1 MARMIIEMRLRN
13 WIKGKKIGEWLLLAN
28 IIVIIVLTNL
38 IASQYFFRIDLTEEK
53 RYTIKAPTKQLLQ
66 NLEDEVFIE
75 VFLEGDL
82 NPGFKRFQKSI
93 REILNEFR
101 IYSNNNIQFIFT
113 DPSQAASEK
122 AKNEF
127 MSELSSK
134 GISGMRVIDNKEGE
148 RLERVVFPGALVS
161 SNGFESGVMLLK
173 GNRGRSSQEVL
184 NQSIEGVEFELA
196 NAISKLSSIQRKKVG
211 FLTGHGEL
219 DSLEIASLNNAL
231 LEKYDVVKVNLHRKT
246 ALSGYDALIMVKPRK
261 LFSEQDKY
269 KIDQYLMK
277 GGKLLILL
285 DKFEASMDSA
295 SLDNYFATPIETRLD
310 DQLFKYGIRI
320 NAEIVQ
326 DRVAAKYPIVI
337 GQVGNQPEIMQMEW
351 PFFPLL
357 NHYAEHPIT
366 RNLDAT
372 LSRFVSSIDT
382 VKAVGVKK
390 IPLLMTSSYSRK
402 LATPVK
408 VGVDDLRKTPPENFN
423 AGEIPIGYLLEGKF
437 NSLYANRFL
446 PSGIDSSSFLS
457 QSLPAKLIVIADG
470 DIARNDI
477 NPRTTEPQ
485 VLGVDVFSGY
495 TYANQDLLLNMV
507 SYLTD
512 DHGLI
517 NARSKEI
524 KIRPLDKEKL
534 KKDRLFWQAYNLI
547 LPLVAL
553 ILFGILR
560 AILRRIKYA
569 SYR

>member
-1 MARMIIEMRLRN
+1 MSLSN
-13 WIKGKKIGEWLLLAN
+13 WKQRKETGDWLLLAN
-28 IIVIIVLTNL
+28 ILVLIALINL
-38 IASQYFFRIDLTEEK
+38 IASLYFFRIDLTDEK
-53 RYTIKAPTKQLLQ
+53 RYTIKTPTRQLLQ
-66 NLEDEVFIE
+66 ELEDEVFIE

-93 REILNEFR
+93 RETLNEFR
-101 IYSNNNIQFIFT
+101 IYSNNKVQFIFT
-113 DPSQAASEK
+113 DPAQAASEK

-148 RLERVVFPGALVS
+148 RLEKVVFPGALVS

-231 LEKYDVVKVNLHRKT
+231 LEKYDVVKVNLQRKNVLT
-246 ALSGYDALIMVKPRK
+246 GYDALILAKPRRP
-261 LFSEQDKY
+261 FSEQDKF

-277 GGKLLILL
+277 GGKLLMLL

-295 SLDNYFATPIETRLD
+295 SRENYFASPIDTRLD

-320 NAEIVQ
+320 NSEIIQ

-337 GQVGNQPEIMQMEW
+337 GKVGNRPEIMQMEW

-372 LSRFVSSIDT
+372 LTRFVSSMDT
-382 VKAVGVKK
+382 VKALGVKK
-390 IPLLMTSSYSRK
+390 TPLLMTSAYSRK
-402 LATPVK
+402 LGAPVK

-423 AGEIPIGYLLEGKF
+423 AGEIPVGYLLEGKF

-446 PSGIDSSSFLS
+446 PSGVDSTSFVS
-457 QSLPAKLIVIADG
+457 QSAPTQLIVIADG
-470 DIARNDI
+470 DVARNEI
-477 NPRTTEPQ
+477 NPRTNEP
-485 VLGVDVFSGY
+485 
-495 TYANQDLLLNMV
+495 
-507 SYLTD
+507 
-512 DHGLI
+512 
-517 NARSKEI
+517 
-524 KIRPLDKEKL
+524 
-534 KKDRLFWQAYNLI
+534 
-547 LPLVAL
+547 
-553 ILFGILR
+553 
-560 AILRRIKYA
+560 
-569 SYR
+569 

>member
-1 MARMIIEMRLRN
+1 MSFKNSMQS
-13 WIKGKKIGEWLLLAN
+13 KKTGDWLLLAN
-28 IIVIIVLTNL
+28 ILVLIALINL
-38 IASQYFFRIDLTEEK
+38 IASHYFFRIDLTEEK
-53 RYTIKAPTKQLLQ
+53 RYTIKAPTRQLLLE
-66 NLEDEVFIE
+66 LEDEVFIE

-93 REILNEFR
+93 RETLNEFR
-101 IYSNNNIQFIFT
+101 IYSNNKVQFIFT
-113 DPSQAASEK
+113 DPGQAASEK

-148 RLERVVFPGALVS
+148 RLEKVVFPGALVS

-196 NAISKLSSIQRKKVG
+196 NAISKLSTIQRKKVG

-219 DSLEIASLNNAL
+219 DSLEIASFNNAL
-231 LEKYDVVKVNLHRKT
+231 LEKYDVVKVNLQRKT
-246 ALSGYDALIMVKPRK
+246 VLSEYDALILAKPRR
-261 LFSEQDKY
+261 LFSEQDKF

-295 SLDNYFATPIETRLD
+295 SFDNYFASPIDTRLD

-320 NAEIVQ
+320 NTEIIQ

-337 GQVGNQPEIMQMEW
+337 GKVGNQPEIMQMEW

-372 LSRFVSSIDT
+372 LTRFVSSIDT
-382 VKAVGVKK
+382 VKALGVKK
-390 IPLLMTSSYSRK
+390 TPLMMTSAYSRR
-402 LATPVK
+402 LGTPVK

-423 AGEIPIGYLLEGKF
+423 AGEIPVGYLLEGKF

-446 PSGIDSSSFLS
+446 PSGVDSTSFTS
-457 QSLPAKLIVIADG
+457 QSLPTKLIVIADG
-470 DIARNDI
+470 DVARNEI
-477 NPRTTEPQ
+477 NPRTNEPQ
-485 VLGVDVFSGY
+485 MLGTDVFSGY

-512 DHGLI
+512 DDGLI

-534 KKDRLFWQAYNLI
+534 KNDRLFWQTINLI
-547 LPLVAL
+547 VPLIVL
-553 ILFGILR
+553 ILFGVLR
-560 AILRRIKYA
+560 ALFRRRKYA

>member
-1 MARMIIEMRLRN
+1 MSLSN
-13 WIKGKKIGEWLLLAN
+13 WIKGKKTGDWLLLAN
-28 IIVIIVLTNL
+28 ILVLIALTNL
-38 IASQYFFRIDLTEEK
+38 MASRYFFRIDLTEEK

-66 NLEDEVFIE
+66 ELEDEVFIE

-93 REILNEFR
+93 RETLNEFR
-101 IYSNNNIQFIFT
+101 IYSNNKVQFVFT
-113 DPSQAASEK
+113 DPAQAASEK

-127 MSELSSK
+127 MGELSSK

-148 RLERVVFPGALVS
+148 RLEKVVFPGALVS

-196 NAISKLSSIQRKKVG
+196 NAISKLSAIQRKKVG

-231 LEKYDVVKVNLHRKT
+231 LEKYDVVKVNLQRKT
-246 ALSGYDALIMVKPRK
+246 VLSGYDALILAKPRRP
-261 LFSEQDKY
+261 FSEQDKF
-269 KIDQYLMK
+269 KMDQYLMK
-277 GGKLLILL
+277 GGKLLMLL
-285 DKFEASMDSA
+285 DKFDASMDSA
-295 SLDNYFATPIETRLD
+295 SLDNYFASSIDTKLD

-320 NAEIVQ
+320 NSEIVQ
-326 DRVAAKYPIVI
+326 DRAAAKYPIVI
-337 GQVGNQPEIMQMEW
+337 GKVGNQPEIMQMEW

-372 LSRFVSSIDT
+372 LTRFVSSMDT
-382 VKAVGVKK
+382 VKALGVKK
-390 IPLLMTSSYSRK
+390 TPLLMTSAYSRK
-402 LATPVK
+402 LGTPVK
-408 VGVDDLRKTPPENFN
+408 IGVDDLRKTAPENFN
-423 AGEIPIGYLLEGKF
+423 AGEISVGYLLEGRF

-446 PSGIDSSSFLS
+446 PSGVDSTSYIS
-457 QSLPAKLIVIADG
+457 QSLPTKLIVIADG
-470 DIARNDI
+470 DVARNDI
-477 NPRTTEPQ
+477 NPRTKEPQ
-485 VLGVDVFSGY
+485 VLGTDVFSGY
-495 TYANQDLLLNMV
+495 TYANQDLLLNMI

-524 KIRPLDKEKL
+524 KIRPLDKEKV
-534 KKDRLFWQAYNLI
+534 KNDRLFWQTINLI
-547 LPLVAL
+547 VPLLIL
-553 ILFGILR
+553 ILFGVVR
-560 AILRRIKYA
+560 ALFRRRKYA
-569 SYR
+569 SY